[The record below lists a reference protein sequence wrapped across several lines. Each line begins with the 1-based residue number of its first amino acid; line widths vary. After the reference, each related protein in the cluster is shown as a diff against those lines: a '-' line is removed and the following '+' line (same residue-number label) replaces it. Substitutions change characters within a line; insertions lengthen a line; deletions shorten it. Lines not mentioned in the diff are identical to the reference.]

1 MHGEALVRVV
11 SSGATDEFL
20 RSALEAERARVQ
32 QIINESN
39 VTTATTYVTE
49 SGQRFID
56 GLGR

>member
-1 MHGEALVRVV
+1 MDDEALVRVV

-32 QIINESN
+32 QIIDQSN
-39 VTTATTYVTE
+39 VPAATTYVTE

>member
-32 QIINESN
+32 QIIDQSN
-39 VTTATTYVTE
+39 VPAATTYVLNRGNVLLT
-49 SGQRFID
+49 G
-56 GLGR
+56 